1 MDLAPGYLRHLCIE
15 RLQRRSA
22 EQPGVLALGGGLPA
36 EETFPVRA
44 LAQALSGVGRDAL
57 QYDWPEGRSGLRE
70 WVARR
75 LRERDVNVDES
86 EVLITSGAQQALDIA
101 LQVSTEPGSAIGVP
115 EACYPL
121 ALALFRARGM
131 SPESKLVT
139 EATEYTMPGVA
150 NPTGLA
156 LAPEERVRLLAR
168 GRPILEDDAYGDLRF
183 GAPVPPLRASAPDR
197 VFLIG
202 TFSKTLC
209 PGLRVGWLVA
219 PSGYRELIRRAKQIS
234 DLQANSLTQAI
245 LERYLETE
253 DFSERLAWLRTFYA
267 RRAGALCEALRRRIP
282 SLRFR
287 EPEGG
292 FSLFAELDDAGDDA
306 ELLRI
311 ALRHGVCFDPG
322 SDFRASPGRHP
333 LCFRLAFSS
342 LPPRRMDEA
351 VRRLARALAEIRPRS
366 ATKPR
371 ARRASRVTP

>member
-1 MDLAPGYLRHLCIE
+1 MDLEPGHSRHLRIE

-22 EQPGVLALGGGLPA
+22 EQPGVLALSGGLPA
-36 EETFPVRA
+36 EETFPVRSLGQA
-44 LAQALSGVGRDAL
+44 LAGVGREAL

-70 WVARR
+70 WVARH
-75 LRERDVNVDES
+75 LRARGVAVEASD
-86 EVLITSGAQQALDIA
+86 VLITSGAQQALDIA

-121 ALALFRARGM
+121 ALALFRARDM
-131 SPESKLVT
+131 APESKLVT
-139 EATEYTMPGVA
+139 ELTEYTMPAVA

-156 LAPEERVRLLAR
+156 LAPAERVRLLAR

-183 GAPVPPLRASAPDR
+183 DGPLSPLHASAPER

-219 PSGYRELIRRAKQIS
+219 PSSYRELIRRAKQLS
-234 DLQANSLTQAI
+234 DLQANTLTQAI
-245 LERYLETE
+245 VERYLETE

-267 RRAGALCEALRRRIP
+267 RRAEALCAALRRRIP
-282 SLRFR
+282 ALHFR

-292 FSLFAELDDAGDDA
+292 FSLWAELDQAGDDA
-306 ELLRI
+306 ELLAT
-311 ALRHGVCFDPG
+311 ALRHGVSFDPG
-322 SDFRASPGRHP
+322 TDFRASPTRGA

-351 VRRLARALAEIRPRS
+351 ARRLGKALADYRKRRS
-366 ATKPR
+366 PSPPR
-371 ARRASRVTP
+371 AARLTP